1 MEVFGWLLL
10 IWIVGIFPPVGVV
23 IGIVAL
29 LGSAI
34 GSCFRR

>member
-10 IWIVGIFPPVGVV
+10 IWIVGLFPPVGVV
-23 IGIVAL
+23 IGIVVL
-29 LGSAI
+29 LVSAI

>member
-23 IGIVAL
+23 IGIVIL
-29 LGSAI
+29 LGSVI